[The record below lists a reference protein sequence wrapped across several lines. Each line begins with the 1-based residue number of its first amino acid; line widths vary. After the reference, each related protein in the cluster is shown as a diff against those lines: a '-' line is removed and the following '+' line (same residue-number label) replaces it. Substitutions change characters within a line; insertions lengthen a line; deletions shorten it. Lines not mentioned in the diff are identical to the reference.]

1 MLTPARWHCRG
12 WNQCCGW
19 PQRPR
24 TGPCTTS
31 AARSHPHSD
40 SLSTPSA
47 SGHPGARAR
56 SERSWEWTRTAR
68 TKPDC
73 CFRKSNSRTNTM
85 NSPRLNQLQVWA
97 RGRSLAKPA
106 DRLLLMSYAV
116 VSLLMP
122 APASAQSIFGGRLCS
137 GFQAVVNNELIS
149 VVVLVACV
157 GAILLWL
164 LDDGQSKVKVFAL
177 RLAGGIASIFGIA
190 TVVALISGRN
200 LMCTIGA

>member
-1 MLTPARWHCRG
+1 
-12 WNQCCGW
+12 
-19 PQRPR
+19 
-24 TGPCTTS
+24 
-31 AARSHPHSD
+31 
-40 SLSTPSA
+40 
-47 SGHPGARAR
+47 
-56 SERSWEWTRTAR
+56 
-68 TKPDC
+68 
-73 CFRKSNSRTNTM
+73 M
-85 NSPRLNQLQVWA
+85 NSPHLNQLQVWA